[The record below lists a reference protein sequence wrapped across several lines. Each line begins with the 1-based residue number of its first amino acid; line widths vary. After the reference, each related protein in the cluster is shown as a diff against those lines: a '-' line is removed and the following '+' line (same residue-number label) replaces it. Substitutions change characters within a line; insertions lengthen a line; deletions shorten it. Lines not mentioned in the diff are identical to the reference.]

1 MFNIDIPINFN
12 SPYKATSIVDFWR
25 RWHMTLSRFLK
36 DYLYIPL
43 GGNRKGPVRRYI
55 NLMITMLLGGL
66 WHGASWHFMIWGGL
80 NGLGIVVYKLWKKI
94 SPYEHST
101 HWAARAWKI
110 FNTFVF
116 ITFTRIWFRSES
128 MEKANQLIHQ
138 VIHEFNFTI
147 IPQVV
152 WSYRLVFGVMALGY
166 FTHWVPS
173 RWKLNLINSFIGIPL
188 WLKVIITVLVVFII
202 YQSWSADLQPFI
214 YFQF

>member
-1 MFNIDIPINFN
+1 
-12 SPYKATSIVDFWR
+12 
-25 RWHMTLSRFLK
+25 
-36 DYLYIPL
+36 
-43 GGNRKGPVRRYI
+43 
-55 NLMITMLLGGL
+55 MITMLLGGL
-66 WHGASWHFMIWGGL
+66 WHGASWHFLVWGGL
-80 NGLGIVVYKLWKKI
+80 NGLGIVVYKLWRKV
-94 SPYEHST
+94 SPYENST
-101 HWAARAWKI
+101 HWAARGWKI

-138 VIHEFNFTI
+138 VLHEFNMAI
-147 IPQVV
+147 IPQVL

-173 RWKLNLINSFIGIPL
+173 RWKLNLINGFISTPI
-188 WLKVIITVLVVFII
+188 WVKAVITVLVVLII

>member
-1 MFNIDIPINFN
+1 VGNFW
-12 SPYKATSIVDFWR
+12 K
-25 RWHMTLSRFLK
+25 RWHISLSSWLK

-43 GGNRKGPVRRYI
+43 GGNRKGRIRTDV
-55 NLMITMLLGGL
+55 NLMNTMLLGGL
-66 WHGASWHFMIWGGL
+66 WHGASWHFMVWGGL
-80 NGLGIVVYKLWKKI
+80 NGLGIVFYKLWKKI
-94 SPYEHST
+94 SPYEKSS

-138 VIHEFNFTI
+138 VTHEFNFAI
-147 IPQVV
+147 IPEVL

-173 RWKLNLINSFIGIPL
+173 RWKLSLINGFIRTPL
-188 WLKVIITVLVVFII
+188 WVKALITVLVVFII